1 MLIQAL
7 YIKALFKLTFLNS
20 NKNNSMKTYF
30 SAACLKWFF
39 GEKNLH
45 THTQKWFKLTA
56 LRWWSLSDR
65 CSTPAFTDTM
75 MLLLRLRLSSAWD
88 LLSSSFWRWLW
99 NSSSILSPLT
109 KQNKHMQSCT
119 NTCIANRPVRSIDN
133 FQGTIRTLWRS
144 NVWPWEFGMTC
155 VLTFRVWND
164 LCTDLDSLASPV
176 YFISSNSIW
185 SFSLSSFSRV
195 ICFSLS
201 FCSAS
206 RCLVVSSWP
215 SNRRTTS
222 CYADN
227 TILKIW
233 STLQQILV

>member
-30 SAACLKWFF
+30 NAACLKWFF

-119 NTCIANRPVRSIDN
+119 NTCIANRPVPLIIFKEPSGLCEEAMYN
-133 FQGTIRTLWRS
+133 LES
-144 NVWPWEFGMTC
+144 LAWPVYWPSESGMTC
-155 VLTFRVWND
+155 VLTLTVWHRR
-164 LCTDLDSLASPV
+164 CTSSPQTPSGV
-176 YFISSNSIW
+176 SPCPPSAVWSVSRCPSVALPGAW
-185 SFSLSSFSRV
+185 SFRPDPQIVAPLPVMQTILFSKSDLLSSK
-195 ICFSLS
+195 
-201 FCSAS
+201 
-206 RCLVVSSWP
+206 
-215 SNRRTTS
+215 
-222 CYADN
+222 Y
-227 TILKIW
+227 
-233 STLQQILV
+233 

>member
-1 MLIQAL
+1 M
-7 YIKALFKLTFLNS
+7 YTR
-20 NKNNSMKTYF
+20 
-30 SAACLKWFF
+30 KW
-39 GEKNLH
+39 L
-45 THTQKWFKLTA
+45 KLTA

-119 NTCIANRPVRSIDN
+119 NTCIANRPVPLIIFKELSGLCEKAMYD
-133 FQGTIRTLWRS
+133 LESLAWP
-144 NVWPWEFGMTC
+144 VYWPWESGMTC
-155 VLTFRVWND
+155 VL
-164 LCTDLDSLASPV
+164 CTDLESLASPV

-206 RCLVVSSWP
+206 RCLVVSSCP

>member
-1 MLIQAL
+1 
-7 YIKALFKLTFLNS
+7 
-20 NKNNSMKTYF
+20 MKTYF
-30 SAACLKWFF
+30 NTACLKWFF
-39 GEKNLH
+39 GIKFTYIHTKMIKTYSFEVVKFVRQVLH
-45 THTQKWFKLTA
+45 SGLHWHHDVTVAIKVILSMRSSVLLLLKMTLEFLKH
-56 LRWWSLSDR
+56 SLS
-65 CSTPAFTDTM
+65 T
-75 MLLLRLRLSSAWD
+75 
-88 LLSSSFWRWLW
+88 
-99 NSSSILSPLT
+99 NKT
-109 KQNKHMQSCT
+109 KQAHAVMHKYMYCKS
-119 NTCIANRPVRSIDN
+119 TCSIDN
-133 FQGTIRTLWRS
+133 FQGTIRTLWKS

-155 VLTFRVWND
+155 VLTLRVWHD
-164 LCTDLDSLASPV
+164 LCTDLESLASPV

-206 RCLVVSSWP
+206 RCLVVSSCP